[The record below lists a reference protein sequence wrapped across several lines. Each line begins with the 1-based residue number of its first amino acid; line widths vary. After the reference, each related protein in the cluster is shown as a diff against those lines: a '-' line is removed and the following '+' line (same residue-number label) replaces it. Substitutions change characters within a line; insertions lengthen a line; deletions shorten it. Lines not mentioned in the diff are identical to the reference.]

1 MSAQI
6 TDYVPDIVQLLLE
19 AGASVNQA
27 NQSGWA
33 PLHQATRL
41 GHHRMA
47 RLLLDWGAELGSG
60 TSRHNT
66 TQVSRE
72 YYSVLCYTAIC
83 MAGVRQPARR
93 VHPQQVLQRGHQ
105 VHEQQEEGGQECAR
119 QVYWEILIV
128 G

>member
-1 MSAQI
+1 M
-6 TDYVPDIVQLLLE
+6 QLLLE

-66 TQVSRE
+66 TQVIRE
-72 YYSVLCYTAIC
+72 YYSVSI
-83 MAGVRQPARR
+83 M
-93 VHPQQVLQRGHQ
+93 
-105 VHEQQEEGGQECAR
+105 
-119 QVYWEILIV
+119 
-128 G
+128 

>member
-6 TDYVPDIVQLLLE
+6 TDNLSDIVQLLLE

-47 RLLLDWGAELGSG
+47 RLLLDWGAETL
-60 TSRHNT
+60 TSTQLNTSQVVEVDHN
-66 TQVSRE
+66 
-72 YYSVLCYTAIC
+72 Y
-83 MAGVRQPARR
+83 
-93 VHPQQVLQRGHQ
+93 
-105 VHEQQEEGGQECAR
+105 
-119 QVYWEILIV
+119 
-128 G
+128 

>member
-6 TDYVPDIVQLLLE
+6 TDNLSDIVQLLLE

-47 RLLLDWGAELGSG
+47 RLLLDWGAETL
-60 TSRHNT
+60 TSTKLNKLNTSKVVDHNIII
-66 TQVSRE
+66 R
-72 YYSVLCYTAIC
+72 
-83 MAGVRQPARR
+83 
-93 VHPQQVLQRGHQ
+93 LQ
-105 VHEQQEEGGQECAR
+105 
-119 QVYWEILIV
+119 
-128 G
+128 

>member
-1 MSAQI
+1 M
-6 TDYVPDIVQLLLE
+6 QLLLE

-60 TSRHNT
+60 TSKHNT

-72 YYSVLCYTAIC
+72 YYSYYISIMLYCNAWQVSASPLDVSILSRCSSVVTRSMSSKRKGPKNVLDKSI
-83 MAGVRQPARR
+83 GKS
-93 VHPQQVLQRGHQ
+93 
-105 VHEQQEEGGQECAR
+105 
-119 QVYWEILIV
+119 
-128 G
+128 

>member
-6 TDYVPDIVQLLLE
+6 TDNVPDIVRLLLE

-47 RLLLDWGAELGSG
+47 RLLLDWGAETL
-60 TSRHNT
+60 TSTKLNKLNTSKVVDHNIII
-66 TQVSRE
+66 R
-72 YYSVLCYTAIC
+72 
-83 MAGVRQPARR
+83 
-93 VHPQQVLQRGHQ
+93 LQ
-105 VHEQQEEGGQECAR
+105 
-119 QVYWEILIV
+119 
-128 G
+128 